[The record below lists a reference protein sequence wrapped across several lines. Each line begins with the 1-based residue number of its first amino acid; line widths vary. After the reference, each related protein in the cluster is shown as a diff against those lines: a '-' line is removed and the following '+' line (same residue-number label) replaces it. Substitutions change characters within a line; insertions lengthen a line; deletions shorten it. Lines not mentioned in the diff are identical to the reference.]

1 MLEISH
7 LDHLV
12 LTVANI
18 ERTVTFYQKLGMQK
32 QTFAGGRIALSF
44 GKQKINLHQLGKE
57 FEPKAGCVQV
67 GSADLCFIIKQPL
80 EVVIDELKQQNIRIE
95 QGIVTRTGA
104 IGAIRSIYVR
114 DPDNNLIELSN
125 YL

>member
-12 LTVANI
+12 LTVADI

-32 QTFAGGRIALSF
+32 QIFAGGRIALGF

-57 FEPKAGCVQV
+57 FEPKAGCVQA

-80 EVVIDELKQQNIRIE
+80 EVVIEELKQQNIRIE

-104 IGAIRSIYVR
+104 VGAIRSIYVR

>member
-12 LTVANI
+12 LTVADI

-57 FEPKAGCVQV
+57 FEPKAGCVQA